1 MPTPQ
6 LQLITHQQLV
16 QMSFALK
23 NIIEDE
29 TQFDTL
35 ISIDRGGGVLSRYL
49 SDLLDL
55 KIISFAMSSYQTID
69 QRKEPRIDQP
79 LTMDL
84 SGTSILLV
92 DEICDSG
99 KTFEVAVEHIQQ
111 KNPKNIQTCCL
122 FVKPH
127 STYRPNYFV
136 EETTKWVVF
145 PYEIRETFEAL
156 RGQDG
161 KIPNQIQDEI
171 VPYFKK
177 LGVTQEQ
184 IDGMMES
191 R

>member
-69 QRKEPRIDQP
+69 QKKEPRIDQP